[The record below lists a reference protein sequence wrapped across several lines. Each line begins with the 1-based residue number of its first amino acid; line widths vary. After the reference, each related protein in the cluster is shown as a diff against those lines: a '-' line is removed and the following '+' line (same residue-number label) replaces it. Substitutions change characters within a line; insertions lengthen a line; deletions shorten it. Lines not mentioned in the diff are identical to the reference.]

1 MRGGEKCGHSEGG
14 SKTRGGDR
22 KKDERSR
29 EFKNRAIVYQYE
41 KGRIE
46 MAWVLS
52 RDGRGGIRKEIMK
65 RGRRGRKGGK
75 S

>member
-1 MRGGEKCGHSEGG
+1 MRRGE
-14 SKTRGGDR
+14 
-22 KKDERSR
+22 
-29 EFKNRAIVYQYE
+29 
-41 KGRIE
+41 IE

-52 RDGRGGIRKEIMK
+52 RDGRGGIRKEIIK